1 MEVVHGGAGGM
12 CRRERVFAFACGV
25 GGVGER
31 VVQVAH
37 PRLRGLWLWPF
48 YSLLEFHYKSMILF

>member
-1 MEVVHGGAGGM
+1 
-12 CRRERVFAFACGV
+12 
-25 GGVGER
+25 
-31 VVQVAH
+31 VAH